1 MKIDEHG
8 YGSTHHDSQLKHM
21 NTVDIFETNCIAE
34 TVWSKNLENP
44 DGFGIPSQFG
54 ILQAFQCRLL

>member
-1 MKIDEHG
+1 MA
-8 YGSTHHDSQLKHM
+8 QP
-21 NTVDIFETNCIAE
+21 TVIPSLHICNKVDLIETNCVAE
-34 TVWSKNLENP
+34 TFWFKNLENP